1 MVKIAPSILAA
12 DERKL
17 AEEIISVSNAGA
29 DYIHIDVMDGK
40 FVNNVTNGEE
50 MMKVAMANTKV
61 YLDVHLMV
69 ENPIEY
75 ISIYKNANCITFHI
89 EAVNEEKVKDV
100 IDEIKSKGID
110 VGIAIKPN
118 TNITKLKKYITII
131 DKVIVMTVEPGFGGQ
146 ELIENTLEKVRD
158 LRNLNKNL
166 NIEVDGGINLKT
178 ANKAITAG
186 ANILV
191 AGTAIFSAK
200 NKEKIIEELRNSK
213 I

>member
-12 DERKL
+12 DEKKL
-17 AEEIISVSNAGA
+17 AKEIISVSNAGA
-29 DYIHIDVMDGK
+29 DCIHIDVMDGK

-50 MMKVAMANTKV
+50 MMKVAIASTKL

-69 ENPIEY
+69 ENPTEY

-89 EAVNEEKVKDV
+89 ESVNDENVNEL
-100 IDEIKSKGID
+100 INTIKSQGID

-118 TNITKLKKYITII
+118 TDVLKLEKYINII

-146 ELIENTLEKVRD
+146 ELIENTLKKVRE
-158 LRNLNKNL
+158 LRMLNRDL

-178 ANKAITAG
+178 ANKAISAG

-191 AGTAIFSAK
+191 AGTAIFSAENRK
-200 NKEKIIEELRNSK
+200 KVIEELRMAK
-213 I
+213 T